1 MQRTVFMDI
10 VEGKIPSYKVYEDD
24 SFFAFLDIYPRAK
37 GHTLVIPKKPF
48 RFVYDVPEFGKYW
61 EAVYK
66 ITAAIQKGLQ
76 PTWVNYAT
84 FGLEVPH
91 AHVHILPR
99 YTPLDQ
105 DGQAVFPKEVL
116 QFEKA
121 EFEDIAA
128 KIRGA
133 L

>member
-10 VEGKIPSYKVYEDD
+10 IEGKIPCYKVYEDD
-24 SFFAFLDIYPRAK
+24 NFFAFLDIYPRAK

-48 RFVYDVPEFGKYW
+48 RFVYDVPEFGTYW
-61 EAVYK
+61 EVVYK

-91 AHVHILPR
+91 AHIWVWPEINGDSKDFENNLKKI
-99 YTPLDQ
+99 TS
-105 DGQAVFPKEVL
+105 VL
-116 QFEKA
+116 
-121 EFEDIAA
+121 
-128 KIRGA
+128 
-133 L
+133 